1 MIFSFKD
8 ASKASLEAMSGGRNT
23 IMYDK
28 AGNPSVMVR
37 IPKYKL
43 SDIDSSWPST
53 VHPAFIVNGIEKDC
67 IWISKYQNVVIDGYA
82 ASIAYQDPA
91 TYSTFDQARAAC
103 EKKVRVGIS

>member
-37 IPKYKL
+37 IRNSNFRISYLLGRQRFTQPL
-43 SDIDSSWPST
+43 S
-53 VHPAFIVNGIEKDC
+53 
-67 IWISKYQNVVIDGYA
+67 
-82 ASIAYQDPA
+82 
-91 TYSTFDQARAAC
+91 
-103 EKKVRVGIS
+103 